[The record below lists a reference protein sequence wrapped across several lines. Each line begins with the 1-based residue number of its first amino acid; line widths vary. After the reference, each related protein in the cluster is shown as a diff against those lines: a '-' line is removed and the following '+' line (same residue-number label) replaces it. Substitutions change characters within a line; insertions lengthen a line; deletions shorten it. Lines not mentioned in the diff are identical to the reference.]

1 MPIKWSALKVIES
14 MDEVEHQIV
23 LAEQFLDQAKLLAGQ
38 SIGIAS
44 LPDYMKQRIRRVACT
59 IDRTSEIREAIASVR
74 NTIPDGAVED
84 EQEAGRHGSQQ
95 QLV

>member
-1 MPIKWSALKVIES
+1 MPIKWSAVKVTES

-38 SIGIAS
+38 SIGIANI
-44 LPDYMKQRIRRVACT
+44 PDYMKQRIRRVAYT
-59 IDRTSEIREAIASVR
+59 IDRTSEIREAITSVR
-74 NTIPDGAVED
+74 NTIPDGAVE
-84 EQEAGRHGSQQ
+84 EEREARRYGSQQ